1 MKSEI
6 NWSKLINWFL
16 NKPKSTGFIVFIS
29 LSIVFSYISLQ
40 QYHIEKQNKKDEMDN
55 TLKVLGQNIEQSLKN
70 CYTTTL
76 TLALTINDDGIPEN
90 FNSIGKRLIESN
102 NNIEAVQLVPN
113 GIIRFIYPMQGNEAA
128 IGLNIFKSKYLKK
141 EALKSILNQKMYF
154 AGPLELKQGGQG
166 IVGRLPVY
174 LKNKFWG
181 FSAVIIKLDKLLK
194 TSGINAIDK
203 TKYHFQISKKDP
215 ITQKD
220 IYFLPQKIKFPESNF
235 VTITIPDGGWK
246 LYLIDTKT
254 TSLKTSLI
262 VSTIL
267 SVILALI
274 FGFLTT
280 LFLKKPAE
288 LQVLVEQQA
297 TNLINSE
304 IKFKTI
310 FDQAAIGIANIDP
323 KTGKFLEINNQFC
336 KLLGYTQKEM
346 KEKNYQSIT
355 HPDDLKKDVLTI
367 KKINEG
373 TIRDYTTEKKCITKN
388 GEDIWVNLSVTPL
401 WGKNEKPT
409 STIAII
415 EDITQKKVAEALIKQ
430 SQIRFKSLF
439 DDSPLPLWE
448 QDYSKVLNYLK
459 ELNLVD
465 ETKENIA
472 SYINKHPEVLQKCF
486 SLINI
491 IDVNNQCLDQYA
503 PKTKLELL
511 NNLDVVFSDE
521 TIPSFTKHII
531 AICRREHNLKM
542 DAKIKTPK
550 GEIRD
555 IHFVFSVMKGYENT
569 LERVIVST
577 EDITKRKKQE
587 KIILNSQIRIESLI
601 NTIDGIVWEC
611 DAQTFEFTFIS
622 KKVENILGYTTEEWL
637 SSPTFWAEH
646 IYTED
651 KQEVLKYCSEQTNEI
666 LDHDFEYRMI
676 AKNGNIIW
684 LRDIV
689 NVISKNNKAVS
700 LRGIM
705 IDITKTKEIQNDLN
719 NSFNLVSEQNKR
731 LLNFSYIVSH
741 NLRSHTS
748 NITSLTGLIETA
760 ESDEEREQM
769 VQLLKTVSNSLNE
782 TLFNLNE
789 VVNIQTN
796 IGLVSEKINLKK
808 YIDNT
813 LNILAEQIKVKG
825 AHIIS
830 NISDDIEINYNP
842 AYLESILFNIISN
855 AIRYSHKDREPQ
867 ILINFLKE
875 NNLKVIEI
883 SDNGIGIDL
892 ERNGNKIFGMYKTF
906 SDNPNSKGIG
916 LFITKNQIEAMG
928 GSITIESK
936 PGIGTTFKIY
946 IA

>member
-16 NKPKSTGFIVFIS
+16 NKPKSTGFIVFLS
-29 LSIVFSYISLQ
+29 LSVVFSYISIQ

-55 TLKVLGQNIEQSLKN
+55 TLKVLRQNIEQSLKN

-76 TLALTINDDGIPEN
+76 TLALTINDDGIPED
-90 FNSIGKRLIESN
+90 FNSIGQRLIESN
-102 NNIEAVQLVPN
+102 NSIEAVQLVPN
-113 GIIRFIYPMQGNEAA
+113 GIIRYIYPMKDNEAA
-128 IGLNIFKSKYLKK
+128 MGLNILKSAYLKK

-154 AGPLELKQGGQG
+154 AGPLELRQGGQG

-174 LKNKFWG
+174 IKNKFWG

-203 TKYHFQISKKDP
+203 TKYYFQISKRNP

-220 IYFLPQKIKFPESNF
+220 VYFLPQKIKLSENSF
-235 VTITIPDGGWK
+235 VTNTIPDGDWK
-246 LYLIDTKT
+246 LYLIDTKST
-254 TSLKTSLI
+254 NALTSFI
-262 VSTIL
+262 VSIIL
-267 SVILALI
+267 SFILALT
-274 FGFLTT
+274 FGFLT
-280 LFLKKPAE
+280 LLLLKKPAE
-288 LQVLVEQQA
+288 LQVLVDKQA
-297 TNLINSE
+297 SNLIDNE

-310 FDQAAIGIANIDP
+310 FDQAAIGISNVDP
-323 KTGKFLEINNQFC
+323 ITGTFLEINNQFC

-355 HPDDLKKDVLTI
+355 HPDDLKDDIATV
-367 KKINEG
+367 KKINNG
-373 TIRDYTTEKKCITKN
+373 TINDYTVEKRYLTKK
-388 GEDIWVNLSVTPL
+388 GDVIWVNLSVTPL
-401 WGKNEKPT
+401 WKKNEKPT
-409 STIAII
+409 SNIVII
-415 EDITQKKVAEALIKQ
+415 EDITQKKEAEQLIKQ

-448 QDYSKVLNYLK
+448 QDYSHVKKYLQ
-459 ELNLVD
+459 ELNLIN
-465 ETKENIA
+465 ESKENIS
-472 SYINKHPEVLQKCF
+472 SYLKQHPEVIKKCF
-486 SLINI
+486 SLVHI
-491 IDVNNQCLDQYA
+491 IDVNNECLIQYD
-503 PKTKLELL
+503 PKTKSELL
-511 NNLDVVFSDE
+511 TNFDIIFSDVA
-521 TIPSFTKHII
+521 IPSFTNHII
-531 AICRREHNLKM
+531 AICRNENSLIM
-542 DAKIKTPK
+542 DAKIKNPK

-555 IHFVFSVMKGYENT
+555 VNFIYSVMKGYEDT
-569 LERVIVST
+569 LERVIIST
-577 EDITKRKKQE
+577 EDITERKKQE

-611 DAQTFEFTFIS
+611 DAQTFQFTFIS

-637 SSPTFWAEH
+637 SSPTFWADH

-651 KQEVLKYCSEQTNEI
+651 KEEVVKYCSNQTNLM

-676 AKNGNIIW
+676 AKNGNIVW

-689 NVISKNNKAVS
+689 NVITKNNKAVS

-705 IDITKTKEIQNDLN
+705 IDVTKTKEIEKDLN
-719 NSFNLVSEQNKR
+719 SSFFLVSEQNKR

-813 LNILAEQIKVKG
+813 FNILAEQIKIKG
-825 AHIIS
+825 AHITS
-830 NISDDIEINYNP
+830 NVSDDIEINYNP

-855 AIRYSHKDREPQ
+855 AIRYSHKDREPK

-892 ERNGNKIFGMYKTF
+892 EKNANKVFGMYKTF
-906 SDNPNSKGIG
+906 SDNPNAKGIG

-936 PGIGTTFKIY
+936 PGVGTTFKIY
-946 IA
+946 IT